1 MSLIHALSCLFLPG
15 PGLDM
20 LQQGISL
27 YHRVDRRSLPYCTL
41 SLVQASP
48 ITQWSAHKLWDQWE
62 VLFLGY
68 LWGSCKETSLH
79 LAVDNI
85 LAPKCPPLPPQKPR
99 AFIVLHTSEGCGFTY
114 SINLYHNKQPK
125 YKLLLLLQP
134 LTRTINHFLGK
145 QSIILKKAEPD
156 IIFYKPS
163 FSMAFL
169 GMGIDGLKQN
179 HTNRKSPHPIT
190 MTGHWQTAE
199 HCQMK
204 ARYMSEYWVG
214 FFCDSTM
221 GT

>member
-1 MSLIHALSCLFLPG
+1 
-15 PGLDM
+15 M

-27 YHRVDRRSLPYCTL
+27 YHRADRRSLPYCTL

-62 VLFLGY
+62 VLFLFLCY
-68 LWGSCKETSLH
+68 LWGRCKETFLH
-79 LAVDNI
+79 LAVDNS
-85 LAPKCPPLPPQKPR
+85 LAPKCRPLLPQTPR
-99 AFIVLHTSEGCGFTY
+99 AFIVLPTSEGCDFTY

-125 YKLLLLLQP
+125 YKLFLLLLH
-134 LTRTINHFLGK
+134 LTRTINYFLGK

-179 HTNRKSPHPIT
+179 HTNRKSHN
-190 MTGHWQTAE
+190 Q
-199 HCQMK
+199 
-204 ARYMSEYWVG
+204 
-214 FFCDSTM
+214 
-221 GT
+221 